1 MLVRL
6 QNRLRSWRLWRWV
19 AGVLA
24 TYTVVGFMVVPWV
37 IERQLAAL
45 LQERL
50 GVQMT
55 VQDIQLNPWALTFGI
70 DGLDLIDADGRRVIS
85 LERAFANLQVN
96 SLTRKAWS
104 IRELHLFGLHGSL
117 RRYSASD
124 SNIARLASRWSA
136 TAEPVP
142 EPLLPS
148 QPGVM
153 PRLLIADIR
162 VEDASLALT
171 DDVLSPPLFT
181 SIDDLEFNVTDLSTL
196 PDALA
201 PDTLSLIM
209 GNGSQLHWTGSVSLN
224 PMRSEGELRMAGPY
238 VDLAY
243 SYLRSALPV
252 RLTGGWLEAEFQYDV
267 ALPAQGGFEAAINGF
282 DASVS
287 ELLLSDPENGARLAS
302 LPVLQLE
309 GGALQ
314 WTERSVTLERLL
326 LDGVDLRPERAA
338 DGTINFLRLLTGA
351 GQTSGEPAGA
361 AAASSPAP
369 ATPST
374 PAAPTASQSRARPAP
389 TPATFSTPAALTTPW
404 LVRANQ
410 LALQNWTIGLVDH
423 VPAPPVAVDV
433 SLNATLDDLSNVPQT
448 PITVA
453 GLIDL
458 SSGGTL
464 RAGGV
469 LNVLPQID
477 FSGELVLE
485 GLALPV
491 IQPYVTPLA
500 NISVDSGLFGVTGDL
515 TLAPGSMR
523 FAGSLALDKIA
534 LTDTVERESLLGVSS
549 LAIESLTVASG
560 EQLQI
565 DIGDIHIREPYARVE
580 IEQSGANNIARALIP
595 PAAATAVS
603 APDPTEEVAAPEL
616 LPITVQN
623 ITIENGSADFSDESL
638 PLPFAVHMAG
648 LAGEVSALSTRSIEP
663 ARVNLEGQVDEYGL
677 VTIGGRLRPFAP
689 TELTEIDLRF
699 RNLDIPSMSPYIIKF
714 AGRRIDD
721 GDLDVDLSYR
731 INDGQLSGDNA
742 LVMRDLV
749 LGERV
754 PHPDALELPLGL
766 ALALL
771 KDRNGVIDLEVPV
784 SGDINNPDFNYGQVI
799 RRALANII
807 TNVVTS
813 PFRLLA
819 SLVGSG
825 DEELGAINF
834 MPGSADVAPP
844 ERETLASL
852 AGALQQRPQ
861 LLLKI
866 SGVAAEAEDTAAL
879 REQFL
884 ERRIEEALVAGAA
897 APAAVAAPADNV
909 DAVAAAPT
917 RTSVLE
923 GFYMTAQQGG
933 VVGATAAAFLQQLR
947 VQHTGPAPA
956 GEPGQ
961 FDELAYAS
969 ALQRELLP
977 LEPVSAQDLEVL
989 GQARAT
995 AVLEQL
1001 TAVDPALAGRAQLTG
1016 VVAEGA
1022 MADGWIGMALEVD
1035 VSQ

>member
-1 MLVRL
+1 MPTWLR
-6 QNRLRSWRLWRWV
+6 NRLRSLRLWSWV
-19 AGVLA
+19 VGVLV
-24 TYTVVGFMVVPWV
+24 TYTIAGFVVLPWV
-37 IERQLAAL
+37 IERQLTGL

-55 VQDIQLNPWALTFGI
+55 VEDIRLNPWALTFGI

-96 SLTRKAWS
+96 SVTQSAWS

-117 RRYSASD
+117 RRYSAAD
-124 SNIARLASRWSA
+124 TNIGRLVERWSA
-136 TAEPVP
+136 TAEPVT
-142 EPLLPS
+142 EPLPPS
-148 QPGVM
+148 APGEL
-153 PRLLIADIR
+153 PRLLIADLR
-162 VEDASLALT
+162 VEDTSLALT
-171 DDVLSPPLFT
+171 DDVLSPPFFT
-181 SIDDLEFNVTDLSTL
+181 SIDDLDFTVANLSTL

-201 PDTLSLIM
+201 PETLSLIM

-224 PMRSEGELRMAGPY
+224 PVRSEGELRLVGPY

-252 RLTGGWLEAEFQYDV
+252 RLTGGWLEAGFQYDV
-267 ALPAQGGFEAAINGF
+267 ALPAQGGFEAAITGF
-282 DASVS
+282 DAR
-287 ELLLSDPENGARLAS
+287 LSDLLISDRGNGARLAS
-302 LPVLQLE
+302 VPVLQVE

-314 WTERSVTLERLL
+314 WGERSVTLERLL

-338 DGTINFLRLLTGA
+338 DGVINFLRLLPEA
-351 GQTSGEPAGA
+351 GQAANELVVEPVVAPAPPA
-361 AAASSPAP
+361 AATPAP
-369 ATPST
+369 WT
-374 PAAPTASQSRARPAP
+374 
-389 TPATFSTPAALTTPW
+389 
-404 LVRANQ
+404 VRANQ
-410 LALQNWTIGLVDH
+410 LALQNWTIGVVDH
-423 VPAPPVAVDV
+423 MPVQPVSVDI
-433 SLNATLDDLSNVPQT
+433 SINATLDDLSNVPQT
-448 PITVA
+448 PVTVA
-453 GLIDL
+453 ALLDL
-458 SSGGTL
+458 SSGGSMRT
-464 RAGGV
+464 GGV
-469 LNVLPQID
+469 LNILPQFD
-477 FSGELVLE
+477 FNGELVLE

-491 IQPYVTPLA
+491 IQPYVTPFA
-500 NISVDSGLFGVTGDL
+500 NISVDSGVFGVTGDL
-515 TLAPGSMR
+515 AVAPGNTR
-523 FAGSLALDKIA
+523 FAGSVALNELA
-534 LTDTVERESLLGVSS
+534 LTDTVERESLLGLGS

-580 IEQSGANNIARALIP
+580 IEQNGANNIARTLIARD
-595 PAAATAVS
+595 PAAADSTADS
-603 APDPTEEVAAPEL
+603 APAAAAQEL
-616 LPITVQN
+616 LPITVQK

-648 LAGEVSALSTRSIEP
+648 LAGEVSALSTRSAEP
-663 ARVNLEGQVDEYGL
+663 AGVALEGQVDEYGL
-677 VTIGGRLRPFAP
+677 VTIGGQLRPFAP

-754 PHPDALELPLGL
+754 PHPDALDLPLGL
-766 ALALL
+766 AVALL

-784 SGDINNPDFNYGQVI
+784 SGDINNPEFNYGQVI
-799 RRALANII
+799 RRTLANII
-807 TNVVTS
+807 TNIVTS

-834 MPGSADVAPP
+834 MPGRADLAPP
-844 ERETLASL
+844 ERETLVSL

-866 SGVAAEAEDTAAL
+866 NGVAAEAEDTQAL

-884 ERRIEEALVAGAA
+884 DRRVEEALVAGAPEA
-897 APAAVAAPADNV
+897 AAGVAPADNADV
-909 DAVAAAPT
+909 AAPT

-923 GFYMTAQQGG
+923 GFYLAAQQGADL
-933 VVGATAAAFLQQLR
+933 GATATAFLQQLR
-947 VQHTGPAPA
+947 AQHTRLPAA
-956 GEPGQ
+956 GEPEQ

-969 ALQRELLP
+969 ALRRELLP
-977 LEPVSAQDLEVL
+977 LEPVSTQDMEAL
-989 GQARAT
+989 GQARASS
-995 AVLEQL
+995 VLEQL
-1001 TAVDPALAGRAQLTG
+1001 TAVDPTLSGRAQLTG
-1016 VVAEGA
+1016 VVAEGV
-1022 MADGWIGMALEVD
+1022 MEEGWIGMELEVD

>member
-1 MLVRL
+1 MKMLVRL
-6 QNRLRSWRLWRWV
+6 QNRLRSWRMWCWL

-24 TYTVVGFMVVPWV
+24 TYTVVGFLVVPWV
-37 IERQLAAL
+37 IERQLSAL

-70 DGLDLIDADGRRVIS
+70 DGLDLLDADGRRVIS

-104 IRELHLFGLHGSL
+104 ISELYLVGLHGSL

-136 TAEPVP
+136 TAEPAT
-142 EPLLPS
+142 EP
-148 QPGVM
+148 GAM
-153 PRLLIADIR
+153 PRLLIADLR

-181 SIDDLEFNVTDLSTL
+181 SIDDLDFTVTDLSTL

-224 PMRSEGELRMAGPY
+224 PMRSEGELRMVGPY
-238 VDLAY
+238 IDLAY

-287 ELLLSDPENGARLAS
+287 ELLISDPENGARLAS
-302 LPVLQLE
+302 VPVLRLE

-351 GQTSGEPAGA
+351 GQTADEPAGSVA
-361 AAASSPAP
+361 AAASPAP
-369 ATPST
+369 W
-374 PAAPTASQSRARPAP
+374 Q
-389 TPATFSTPAALTTPW
+389 
-404 LVRANQ
+404 VRANQ

-433 SLNATLDDLSNVPQT
+433 SMNATLDHLSNVPQT

-515 TLAPGSMR
+515 TLAPGNLR
-523 FAGSLALDKIA
+523 FAGSVAMDNIA
-534 LTDTVERESLLGVSS
+534 LTDTVERESLLGLSS

-595 PAAATAVS
+595 AAAAAATATAVS
-603 APDPTEEVAAPEL
+603 TPDRTEEIAAPKL

-638 PLPFAVHMAG
+638 PLPFAVHMTG
-648 LAGEVSALSTRSIEP
+648 LAGEVSALSTRSTEP
-663 ARVNLEGQVDEYGL
+663 ARVNLKGQVDEYGL
-677 VTIGGRLRPFAP
+677 VTIGGQLRPFAP

-754 PHPDALELPLGL
+754 PHPDALDLPLGL
-766 ALALL
+766 AVALL
-771 KDRNGVIDLEVPV
+771 KDRNGVMDLEVPV
-784 SGDINNPDFNYGQVI
+784 SGDINNPEFNYGQVV

-825 DEELGAINF
+825 DKELGAINF
-834 MPGSADVAPP
+834 MPGRADVAPP

-866 SGVAAEAEDTAAL
+866 NGVAAEAEDTAAL

-884 ERRIEEALVAGAA
+884 ERRIAEALVAGAA
-897 APAAVAAPADNV
+897 APAAGAAPADNADV
-909 DAVAAAPT
+909 AAPT

-923 GFYMTAQQGG
+923 RFYMAAQQGG
-933 VVGATAAAFLQQLR
+933 DMGATAAAFLQQLR
-947 VQHTGPAPA
+947 VQHTGPATA

-961 FDELAYAS
+961 FDELAYAR
-969 ALQRELLP
+969 ALQREVLP
-977 LEPVSAQDLEVL
+977 LEPVSAQDLETL
-989 GQARAT
+989 GQARAA

-1001 TAVDPALAGRAQLTG
+1001 IAVDPTLTGRAQLTG

-1022 MADGWIGMALEVD
+1022 MTDGWIGMELEVD

>member
-1 MLVRL
+1 MKMLVRL
-6 QNRLRSWRLWRWV
+6 QNRLRSWRMWCWL

-37 IERQLAAL
+37 IERQLSAL

-70 DGLDLIDADGRRVIS
+70 DGLDLLDADGRRVIS

-104 IRELHLFGLHGSL
+104 IRELYLVGLHGSL

-136 TAEPVP
+136 TAEPVT
-142 EPLLPS
+142 EPLPPS
-148 QPGVM
+148 EPGAM
-153 PRLLIADIR
+153 PRLLIADLR

-181 SIDDLEFNVTDLSTL
+181 SIDDLDFTVTDLSTL

-224 PMRSEGELRMAGPY
+224 PMRSEGELRMVGPY

-287 ELLLSDPENGARLAS
+287 ELLISDPENGARLAS
-302 LPVLQLE
+302 VPVLRLE

-351 GQTSGEPAGA
+351 GQTAEEPAGSVA
-361 AAASSPAP
+361 AATSPAP
-369 ATPST
+369 W
-374 PAAPTASQSRARPAP
+374 Q
-389 TPATFSTPAALTTPW
+389 
-404 LVRANQ
+404 VRSNQ

-433 SLNATLDDLSNVPQT
+433 SINATLDDLSSVPQT

-500 NISVDSGLFGVTGDL
+500 NISVDSGLFGATGDL
-515 TLAPGSMR
+515 TLAPGNLR
-523 FAGSLALDKIA
+523 FAGSVAMDNIA
-534 LTDTVERESLLGVSS
+534 LTDTVERESLLGLSS

-603 APDPTEEVAAPEL
+603 TPDRTEEIAAPKL

-638 PLPFAVHMAG
+638 PLPFAVHMTG
-648 LAGEVSALSTRSIEP
+648 LAGEVSALSTRSNEP
-663 ARVNLEGQVDEYGL
+663 ARVNLKGQVDEYGL
-677 VTIGGRLRPFAP
+677 VTIGGQLRPFAP

-754 PHPDALELPLGL
+754 PHPDALDLPLGL
-766 ALALL
+766 AVALL
-771 KDRNGVIDLEVPV
+771 KDRNGVMDLEVPV
-784 SGDINNPDFNYGQVI
+784 SGDINNPEFNYGQVV

-807 TNVVTS
+807 TNVATS

-825 DEELGAINF
+825 DKELGAINF
-834 MPGSADVAPP
+834 MPGRADVAPP

-866 SGVAAEAEDTAAL
+866 NGIAAEAEDTAAL

-884 ERRIEEALVAGAA
+884 ERRIAEALVAGAA
-897 APAAVAAPADNV
+897 APAAGAAPADNADV
-909 DAVAAAPT
+909 AAPT

-923 GFYMTAQQGG
+923 RFYMAAQQGG
-933 VVGATAAAFLQQLR
+933 DMGATAAAFLQQLR
-947 VQHTGPAPA
+947 EQHTGPAMA

-961 FDELAYAS
+961 FDELAYAR
-969 ALQRELLP
+969 ALQREVLP
-977 LEPVSAQDLEVL
+977 LEPVSAQDLETL
-989 GQARAT
+989 GQARAA

-1001 TAVDPALAGRAQLTG
+1001 IAVDPTLTGRAQLTG

-1022 MADGWIGMALEVD
+1022 MADGWIGMELEVD

>member
-6 QNRLRSWRLWRWV
+6 QNRLRSWRMWCWL

-37 IERQLAAL
+37 IERQLSAL

-70 DGLDLIDADGRRVIS
+70 DGLDLLDADGRRVIS

-104 IRELHLFGLHGSL
+104 IRELYLVGLHGSL

-124 SNIARLASRWSA
+124 SNIDRLASRWSA
-136 TAEPVP
+136 TAEPVT
-142 EPLLPS
+142 EPLPPS
-148 QPGVM
+148 EPGAM
-153 PRLLIADIR
+153 PRLLIADLR

-171 DDVLSPPLFT
+171 DGVLSPPLFT
-181 SIDDLEFNVTDLSTL
+181 SIDDLDFTVTDLSTL

-224 PMRSEGELRMAGPY
+224 PMRSEGELRMVGPY
-238 VDLAY
+238 IDLAY

-287 ELLLSDPENGARLAS
+287 ELLISDPENGARLAS
-302 LPVLQLE
+302 VPVLRLE

-351 GQTSGEPAGA
+351 GQTADEPAGSVA
-361 AAASSPAP
+361 AAASPAP
-369 ATPST
+369 W
-374 PAAPTASQSRARPAP
+374 Q
-389 TPATFSTPAALTTPW
+389 
-404 LVRANQ
+404 VRANQ

-433 SLNATLDDLSNVPQT
+433 SINATLDDLSNVPQT

-515 TLAPGSMR
+515 TLAPGNLR
-523 FAGSLALDKIA
+523 FAGSVAMDNIA
-534 LTDTVERESLLGVSS
+534 LTDTVERESLLGLSS

-580 IEQSGANNIARALIP
+580 IEQGGANNIARALIP
-595 PAAATAVS
+595 AAAATAVS
-603 APDPTEEVAAPEL
+603 TPDRTEEIAAPKL

-638 PLPFAVHMAG
+638 PLPFAVHMTG
-648 LAGEVSALSTRSIEP
+648 LAGEVSALSTRSTEP
-663 ARVNLEGQVDEYGL
+663 ARVNLKGQVDEYGL
-677 VTIGGRLRPFAP
+677 VTIGGQLRPFAP

-754 PHPDALELPLGL
+754 PHPDALDLPLGL
-766 ALALL
+766 AVALL

-784 SGDINNPDFNYGQVI
+784 SGDINNPEFNYGQVV

-834 MPGSADVAPP
+834 MPGRVDVAPP

-866 SGVAAEAEDTAAL
+866 NGVAAEAEDTAAL

-884 ERRIEEALVAGAA
+884 ERRIAEALVAGAA
-897 APAAVAAPADNV
+897 APAAGAAPADNADV
-909 DAVAAAPT
+909 AAPT

-933 VVGATAAAFLQQLR
+933 DAGATAAAFLQQLR
-947 VQHTGPAPA
+947 VQHTGPATA

-977 LEPVSAQDLEVL
+977 LEPVSAQDLEAL
-989 GQARAT
+989 GQARAA

-1022 MADGWIGMALEVD
+1022 MADGWIGMELEVD

>member
-6 QNRLRSWRLWRWV
+6 QNRLRSWRMWCWL

-37 IERQLAAL
+37 IERQLSAL

-70 DGLDLIDADGRRVIS
+70 DGLDLLDADGRRVIS
-85 LERAFANLQVN
+85 LERAFANLQLN

-104 IRELHLFGLHGSL
+104 IRELYLVGLHGSL

-124 SNIARLASRWSA
+124 SNIDRLASRWSA
-136 TAEPVP
+136 TAEPVT
-142 EPLLPS
+142 EPLPPS
-148 QPGVM
+148 EPGAM
-153 PRLLIADIR
+153 PRLLIADLR

-171 DDVLSPPLFT
+171 DGVLSPPLFT
-181 SIDDLEFNVTDLSTL
+181 SIDDLDFTVTDLSTL

-224 PMRSEGELRMAGPY
+224 PMRSEGELRMVGPY

-287 ELLLSDPENGARLAS
+287 ELLISDPENGARLAS
-302 LPVLQLE
+302 VPVLRLE

-351 GQTSGEPAGA
+351 GQTADEPAGSVA
-361 AAASSPAP
+361 AAASPAP
-369 ATPST
+369 W
-374 PAAPTASQSRARPAP
+374 Q
-389 TPATFSTPAALTTPW
+389 
-404 LVRANQ
+404 VRANQ

-433 SLNATLDDLSNVPQT
+433 SINATLDDLSNVPQT

-515 TLAPGSMR
+515 TLAPGNLR
-523 FAGSLALDKIA
+523 FAGSVAMDNIA
-534 LTDTVERESLLGVSS
+534 LTDTVERESLLGLSS

-580 IEQSGANNIARALIP
+580 IEQGGANNIARALIP
-595 PAAATAVS
+595 AAAATAVS
-603 APDPTEEVAAPEL
+603 TPDRTEEIAAPKL

-638 PLPFAVHMAG
+638 PLPFAVHMTG
-648 LAGEVSALSTRSIEP
+648 LAGEVSALSTRSTEP
-663 ARVNLEGQVDEYGL
+663 ARVNLKGQVDEYGL
-677 VTIGGRLRPFAP
+677 VTIGGQLRPFAP

-754 PHPDALELPLGL
+754 PHPDALDLPLGL
-766 ALALL
+766 AVALL

-784 SGDINNPDFNYGQVI
+784 SGDINNPEFNYGQVV

-834 MPGSADVAPP
+834 MPGRVDVAPP

-866 SGVAAEAEDTAAL
+866 NGVAAEAEDTAAL

-884 ERRIEEALVAGAA
+884 ERRIAEALVAGAA
-897 APAAVAAPADNV
+897 APAAGAAPADNADV
-909 DAVAAAPT
+909 AAPT

-933 VVGATAAAFLQQLR
+933 DAGATAAAFLQQLR
-947 VQHTGPAPA
+947 VQHTGPATA

-977 LEPVSAQDLEVL
+977 LEPVSAQDLEAL
-989 GQARAT
+989 GQARAA

-1022 MADGWIGMALEVD
+1022 MADGWIGMELEVD

>member
-1 MLVRL
+1 MKMLVRL
-6 QNRLRSWRLWRWV
+6 QNRLRSWRMWCWL

-37 IERQLAAL
+37 IERQLSAL

-70 DGLDLIDADGRRVIS
+70 DGLDLLDADGRRVIS
-85 LERAFANLQVN
+85 LERAFANLQLN

-104 IRELHLFGLHGSL
+104 IRELYLVGLHGSL

-124 SNIARLASRWSA
+124 SNIDRLASRWSA
-136 TAEPVP
+136 TAEPVT
-142 EPLLPS
+142 EPLPPS
-148 QPGVM
+148 EPGAM
-153 PRLLIADIR
+153 PRLLIADLR

-171 DDVLSPPLFT
+171 DGVLSPPLFT
-181 SIDDLEFNVTDLSTL
+181 SIDDLDFTVTDLSTL

-224 PMRSEGELRMAGPY
+224 PMRSEGELRMVGPY

-287 ELLLSDPENGARLAS
+287 ELLISDPENGARLAS
-302 LPVLQLE
+302 VPVLRLE

-351 GQTSGEPAGA
+351 GQTADEPAGSVA
-361 AAASSPAP
+361 AAASPAP
-369 ATPST
+369 W
-374 PAAPTASQSRARPAP
+374 Q
-389 TPATFSTPAALTTPW
+389 
-404 LVRANQ
+404 VRANQ

-433 SLNATLDDLSNVPQT
+433 SINATLDDLSNVPQT

-515 TLAPGSMR
+515 TLAPGNLR
-523 FAGSLALDKIA
+523 FAGSVAMDNIA
-534 LTDTVERESLLGVSS
+534 LTDTVERESLLGLSS

-580 IEQSGANNIARALIP
+580 IEQGGANNIARALIP
-595 PAAATAVS
+595 AAAATAVS
-603 APDPTEEVAAPEL
+603 TPDRTEEIAAPKL

-638 PLPFAVHMAG
+638 PLPFAVHMTG
-648 LAGEVSALSTRSIEP
+648 LAGEVSALSTRSTEP
-663 ARVNLEGQVDEYGL
+663 ARVNLKGQVDEYGL
-677 VTIGGRLRPFAP
+677 VTIGGQLRPFAP

-754 PHPDALELPLGL
+754 PHPDALDLPLGL
-766 ALALL
+766 AVALL

-784 SGDINNPDFNYGQVI
+784 SGDINNPEFNYGQVV

-834 MPGSADVAPP
+834 MPGRVDVAPP

-866 SGVAAEAEDTAAL
+866 NGVAAEAEDTAAL

-884 ERRIEEALVAGAA
+884 ERRIAEALVAGAA
-897 APAAVAAPADNV
+897 APAAGAAPADNADV
-909 DAVAAAPT
+909 AAPT

-933 VVGATAAAFLQQLR
+933 DAGATAAAFLQQLR
-947 VQHTGPAPA
+947 VQHTGPATA

-977 LEPVSAQDLEVL
+977 LEPVSAQDLEAL
-989 GQARAT
+989 GQARAA

-1022 MADGWIGMALEVD
+1022 MADGWIGMELEVD

>member
-1 MLVRL
+1 MKMLVRL
-6 QNRLRSWRLWRWV
+6 QNRLRSWRMWCWL

-37 IERQLAAL
+37 IERQLSAL

-70 DGLDLIDADGRRVIS
+70 DGLDLLDADGRRVIS
-85 LERAFANLQVN
+85 LERAFANLQLN

-104 IRELHLFGLHGSL
+104 IRELYLVGLHGSL

-124 SNIARLASRWSA
+124 SNIDRLASRWSA
-136 TAEPVP
+136 TAEPVT
-142 EPLLPS
+142 EPLPPS
-148 QPGVM
+148 EPGAT
-153 PRLLIADIR
+153 PRLLIADLR

-181 SIDDLEFNVTDLSTL
+181 SIDDLDFTVTDLSTL

-224 PMRSEGELRMAGPY
+224 PMRSEGELRMVGPY
-238 VDLAY
+238 IDLAY

-267 ALPAQGGFEAAINGF
+267 ALPAQRGFEAAINGF

-287 ELLLSDPENGARLAS
+287 ELLISDPENGERLAS
-302 LPVLQLE
+302 VPVLRLE

-351 GQTSGEPAGA
+351 GQTADEPAGSVA
-361 AAASSPAP
+361 AAASPAP
-369 ATPST
+369 W
-374 PAAPTASQSRARPAP
+374 Q
-389 TPATFSTPAALTTPW
+389 
-404 LVRANQ
+404 VRANQ

-433 SLNATLDDLSNVPQT
+433 SINATLDDLSNVPQT

-515 TLAPGSMR
+515 TLAPGNLR
-523 FAGSLALDKIA
+523 FAGSVAMDNIA
-534 LTDTVERESLLGVSS
+534 LTDTVERESLLGLSS

-580 IEQSGANNIARALIP
+580 IEQGGANNIARALIP
-595 PAAATAVS
+595 AAAATAVS
-603 APDPTEEVAAPEL
+603 TPDRTEEIAAPKL

-638 PLPFAVHMAG
+638 PLPFAVHMTG
-648 LAGEVSALSTRSIEP
+648 LAGEVSALSTRSTEP
-663 ARVNLEGQVDEYGL
+663 ARVNLKGQVDEYGL
-677 VTIGGRLRPFAP
+677 VTIGGQLRPFAP

-754 PHPDALELPLGL
+754 PHPDALDLPLGL
-766 ALALL
+766 AVALL

-784 SGDINNPDFNYGQVI
+784 SGDINNPEFNYGQVV

-834 MPGSADVAPP
+834 MPGRVDVAPP

-866 SGVAAEAEDTAAL
+866 NGVAAEAEDTAAL

-884 ERRIEEALVAGAA
+884 ERRIAEALVAGAA
-897 APAAVAAPADNV
+897 APAAGAAPADNADV
-909 DAVAAAPT
+909 AAPT

-933 VVGATAAAFLQQLR
+933 DAGATAAAFLQQLR
-947 VQHTGPAPA
+947 VQHTGPATA

-977 LEPVSAQDLEVL
+977 LEPVSAQDLEAL
-989 GQARAT
+989 GQARAA

-1022 MADGWIGMALEVD
+1022 MADGWIGMELEVD

>member
-1 MLVRL
+1 MLARL
-6 QNRLRSWRLWRWV
+6 QNRLRSWRLWSWV
-19 AGVLA
+19 VGVLA
-24 TYTVVGFMVVPWV
+24 TYTIAGFMVVPWV
-37 IERQLAAL
+37 IERQLTAL

-55 VQDIQLNPWALTFGI
+55 VEDIQLNPWALTFGI

-85 LERAFANLQVN
+85 LERAFANLQLN
-96 SLTRKAWS
+96 SLTQRAWS
-104 IRELHLFGLHGSL
+104 IRELHLLGLHGSL
-117 RRYSASD
+117 RRYSAAD
-124 SNIARLASRWSA
+124 TNIGRLAERWSA
-136 TAEPVP
+136 SAEPVT
-142 EPLLPS
+142 EPLPPS
-148 QPGVM
+148 EPGEL
-153 PRLLIADIR
+153 PRLLIADLR
-162 VEDASLALT
+162 VENTSLALT
-171 DDVLSPPLFT
+171 DDVLSPPFFT
-181 SIDDLEFNVTDLSTL
+181 SIDDLDFTVANLSTL

-201 PDTLSLIM
+201 PETLSLIM

-224 PMRSEGELRMAGPY
+224 PMRSEGELRLVGPY

-282 DASVS
+282 DAS
-287 ELLLSDPENGARLAS
+287 LSDLLISDPGNGVRLAS
-302 LPVLQLE
+302 VPVLQLE

-314 WTERSVTLERLL
+314 WAERSVTLGRLL
-326 LDGVDLRPERAA
+326 LDGVDLRPERAV
-338 DGTINFLRLLTGA
+338 DGSINFMRLL
-351 GQTSGEPAGA
+351 PAGGQEA
-361 AAASSPAP
+361 IASSG
-369 ATPST
+369 
-374 PAAPTASQSRARPAP
+374 PAAPTE
-389 TPATFSTPAALTTPW
+389 PW
-404 LVRANQ
+404 TVRTNQ
-410 LALQNWTIGLVDH
+410 LALQNWTIGVVDY
-423 VPAPPVAVDV
+423 VPASPVAVEIGFT
-433 SLNATLDDLSNVPQT
+433 ATLDDLSNVPQT
-448 PITVA
+448 PVTVA
-453 GLIDL
+453 ALLDL

-469 LNVLPQID
+469 LNLLPQFD

-491 IQPYVTPLA
+491 IQPYVAPFA

-515 TLAPGSMR
+515 SVAPGNTR
-523 FAGSLALDKIA
+523 FAGSLALDSLA
-534 LTDTVERESLLGVSS
+534 LTDTVERESLLGLSS
-549 LAIESLTVASG
+549 LAIESLTVVAG

-580 IEQSGANNIARALIP
+580 IEQNGANNIARTLILRE
-595 PAAATAVS
+595 PAAVAPAVAS
-603 APDPTEEVAAPEL
+603 TQEVAAPEL

-648 LAGEVSALSTRSIEP
+648 LAGEVSALSTRSTEP

-677 VTIGGRLRPFAP
+677 VTIGGQLRPFAP

-754 PHPDALELPLGL
+754 PHPDALDLPLGL
-766 ALALL
+766 AVALL

-784 SGDINNPDFNYGQVI
+784 SGDINNPEFSYGQVI

-807 TNVVTS
+807 TNIVTS

-834 MPGSADVAPP
+834 LPGRADVAPP

-866 SGVAAEAEDTAAL
+866 NGVAAETEDTEAL

-884 ERRIEEALVAGAA
+884 ERRIEEALVAGAS
-897 APAAVAAPADNV
+897 APVAGSAPADNA
-909 DAVAAAPT
+909 DVAAST

-923 GFYMTAQQGG
+923 GFYMTAQQGADASADM
-933 VVGATAAAFLQQLR
+933 GATATAFLQQLR
-947 VQHTGPAPA
+947 AQHTRPATA
-956 GEPGQ
+956 GEPEQ

-969 ALQRELLP
+969 ALRRELLP
-977 LEPVSAQDLEVL
+977 LEPVSAQDLEAL
-989 GQARAT
+989 GQARAA

-1001 TAVDPALAGRAQLTG
+1001 TAVDPTLTGRAQLTG
-1016 VVAEGA
+1016 VVAEGT
-1022 MADGWIGMALEVD
+1022 MEEGWIGMELEVD
-1035 VSQ
+1035 ISQ

>member
-6 QNRLRSWRLWRWV
+6 QNRLRSWRMWCWL

-37 IERQLAAL
+37 IERQLSAL

-70 DGLDLIDADGRRVIS
+70 DGLDLLDADGRRVIS
-85 LERAFANLQVN
+85 LERAFANLQLN

-104 IRELHLFGLHGSL
+104 IRELYLVGLHGSL

-124 SNIARLASRWSA
+124 SNIDRLASRWSA
-136 TAEPVP
+136 TAEPVT
-142 EPLLPS
+142 EPLPPS
-148 QPGVM
+148 EPGAM
-153 PRLLIADIR
+153 PRLLIADLR

-171 DDVLSPPLFT
+171 DGVLSPPLFT
-181 SIDDLEFNVTDLSTL
+181 SIDDLDFTVTDLSTL

-224 PMRSEGELRMAGPY
+224 PMRSEGELRMVGPY
-238 VDLAY
+238 IDLAY

-287 ELLLSDPENGARLAS
+287 ELLISDPENGARLAS
-302 LPVLQLE
+302 VPVLRLE

-351 GQTSGEPAGA
+351 GQTADEPAGSVA
-361 AAASSPAP
+361 AAASPAP
-369 ATPST
+369 W
-374 PAAPTASQSRARPAP
+374 Q
-389 TPATFSTPAALTTPW
+389 
-404 LVRANQ
+404 VRANQ

-433 SLNATLDDLSNVPQT
+433 SINATLDDLSNVPQT

-515 TLAPGSMR
+515 TLAPGNLR
-523 FAGSLALDKIA
+523 FAGSVAMDNIA
-534 LTDTVERESLLGVSS
+534 LTDTVERESLLGLSS

-580 IEQSGANNIARALIP
+580 IEQGGANNIARALIP
-595 PAAATAVS
+595 AAAATAVS
-603 APDPTEEVAAPEL
+603 TPDRTEEIAAPKL

-638 PLPFAVHMAG
+638 PLPFAVHMTG
-648 LAGEVSALSTRSIEP
+648 LAGEVSALSTRSTEP
-663 ARVNLEGQVDEYGL
+663 ARVNLKGQVDEYGL
-677 VTIGGRLRPFAP
+677 VTIGGQLRPFAP

-754 PHPDALELPLGL
+754 PHPDALDLPLGL
-766 ALALL
+766 AVALL

-784 SGDINNPDFNYGQVI
+784 SGDINNPEFNYGQVV

-834 MPGSADVAPP
+834 MPGRVDVAPP

-866 SGVAAEAEDTAAL
+866 NGVAAEAEDTAAL

-884 ERRIEEALVAGAA
+884 ERRIAEALVAGAA
-897 APAAVAAPADNV
+897 APAAGAAPADNADV
-909 DAVAAAPT
+909 AAPT

-933 VVGATAAAFLQQLR
+933 DAGATAAAFLQQLR
-947 VQHTGPAPA
+947 VQHTGPATA

-977 LEPVSAQDLEVL
+977 LEPVSAQDLEAL
-989 GQARAT
+989 GQARAA

-1022 MADGWIGMALEVD
+1022 MADGWIGMELEVD

>member
-1 MLVRL
+1 MKMLVRL
-6 QNRLRSWRLWRWV
+6 QNRLRSWRMWCWL

-37 IERQLAAL
+37 IERQLSAL

-70 DGLDLIDADGRRVIS
+70 DGLDLLDADGRRVIS
-85 LERAFANLQVN
+85 LERAFANLQLN

-104 IRELHLFGLHGSL
+104 IRELYLVGLHGSL

-124 SNIARLASRWSA
+124 SNIDRLASRWSA
-136 TAEPVP
+136 TAEPVT
-142 EPLLPS
+142 EPLPPS
-148 QPGVM
+148 EPGAT
-153 PRLLIADIR
+153 PRLLIADLR

-181 SIDDLEFNVTDLSTL
+181 SIDDLDFTVTDLSTL

-224 PMRSEGELRMAGPY
+224 PMRSEGELRMVGPY
-238 VDLAY
+238 IDLAY

-287 ELLLSDPENGARLAS
+287 ELLISDPENGARLAS
-302 LPVLQLE
+302 VPVLRLE

-351 GQTSGEPAGA
+351 GQTADEPAGSVA
-361 AAASSPAP
+361 AAASPAP
-369 ATPST
+369 W
-374 PAAPTASQSRARPAP
+374 Q
-389 TPATFSTPAALTTPW
+389 
-404 LVRANQ
+404 VRANQ

-433 SLNATLDDLSNVPQT
+433 SINATLDDLSNVPQT

-515 TLAPGSMR
+515 TLAPGNLR
-523 FAGSLALDKIA
+523 FAGSVAMDNIA
-534 LTDTVERESLLGVSS
+534 LTDTVERESLLGLSS

-580 IEQSGANNIARALIP
+580 IEQGGANNIARALIP
-595 PAAATAVS
+595 AAAATAVS
-603 APDPTEEVAAPEL
+603 TPDRTEEIAAPKL

-638 PLPFAVHMAG
+638 PLPFAVHMTG
-648 LAGEVSALSTRSIEP
+648 LAGEVSALSTRSTEP
-663 ARVNLEGQVDEYGL
+663 ARVNLKGQVDEYGL
-677 VTIGGRLRPFAP
+677 VTIGGQLRPFAP

-754 PHPDALELPLGL
+754 PHPDALDLPLGL
-766 ALALL
+766 AVALL

-784 SGDINNPDFNYGQVI
+784 SGDINNPEFNYGQVV

-834 MPGSADVAPP
+834 MPGRVDVAPP

-866 SGVAAEAEDTAAL
+866 NGVAAEAEDTAAL

-884 ERRIEEALVAGAA
+884 ERRIAEALVAGAA
-897 APAAVAAPADNV
+897 APAAGAAPADNADV
-909 DAVAAAPT
+909 AAPT

-933 VVGATAAAFLQQLR
+933 DAGATAAAFLQQLR
-947 VQHTGPAPA
+947 VQHTGPATA

-977 LEPVSAQDLEVL
+977 LEPVSAQDLEAL
-989 GQARAT
+989 GQARAA

-1022 MADGWIGMALEVD
+1022 MADGWIGMELEVD

>member
-1 MLVRL
+1 MLARL
-6 QNRLRSWRLWRWV
+6 RNGLRSWRLWCWV

-24 TYTVVGFMVVPWV
+24 TYTVAGFLAVPWV
-37 IERQLAAL
+37 IERQLTAL

-50 GVQMT
+50 GVRMT
-55 VQDIQLNPWALTFGI
+55 VEDIQLNPWALTFGI

-104 IRELHLFGLHGSL
+104 IKELHLFGLHGSL
-117 RRYSASD
+117 RRYSATD

-136 TAEPVP
+136 TAEPVT
-142 EPLLPS
+142 EPLPPS
-148 QPGVM
+148 EPGAM
-153 PRLLIADIR
+153 PRLLIADLR
-162 VEDASLALT
+162 VENASAALT
-171 DDVLSPPLFT
+171 DDVLSPPFFT
-181 SIDDLEFNVTDLSTL
+181 SIDDLDVTVTNLSTL

-201 PDTLSLIM
+201 PETLSLVM

-224 PMRSEGELRMAGPY
+224 PLRSEGEMRLVGPY

-243 SYLRSALPV
+243 SYLRSVLPV
-252 RLTGGWLEAEFQYDV
+252 RLGGGWLEAEFQVDA
-267 ALPAQGGFEAAINGF
+267 ALPVRGGFEAAINGF
-282 DASVS
+282 DAS
-287 ELLLSDPENGARLAS
+287 LSDLQISDRGNGTRLAS
-302 LPVLQLE
+302 VPLLAVE

-314 WTERSVTLERLL
+314 WAERSITLERLL
-326 LDGVDLRPERAA
+326 FDGVDLRPERAA
-338 DGTINFLRLLTGA
+338 DGTINFMRLLPGARQTASDPTG
-351 GQTSGEPAGA
+351 SA
-361 AAASSPAP
+361 AAATSPAP
-369 ATPST
+369 APSSI
-374 PAAPTASQSRARPAP
+374 PTAP
-389 TPATFSTPAALTTPW
+389 TPSAPW
-404 LVRANQ
+404 QMRANQ
-410 LALQNWTIGLVDH
+410 LALQNWTIGLVDN
-423 VPAPPVAVDV
+423 VPAQPVAVEV
-433 SLNATLDDLSNVPQT
+433 SVEATLDDLSNVPQT
-448 PITVA
+448 PVTVA
-453 GLIDL
+453 ALVDL

-477 FSGELVLE
+477 FSGEMVLE

-491 IQPYVTPLA
+491 IQPYVAPFA
-500 NISVDSGLFGVTGDL
+500 NISVDSGLFGGSGDL
-515 TLAPGSMR
+515 SAAPGSVR
-523 FAGSLALDKIA
+523 FVGSVALDDIA
-534 LTDTVERESLLGVSS
+534 LTDTVGRESLLGLSE
-549 LAIESLTVASG
+549 LAIESLTVAAE

-580 IEQSGANNIARALIP
+580 IEQNGENNIARTLIP
-595 PAAATAVS
+595 RESATAASTQDS
-603 APDPTEEVAAPEL
+603 AQEVAAPEL

-648 LAGEVSALSTRSIEP
+648 LAGEVSALSTHSTEP

-677 VTIGGRLRPFAP
+677 VTISGQLRPFAP
-689 TELTEIDLRF
+689 AELTEIDLRF

-754 PHPDALELPLGL
+754 PHPDALDLPLGL
-766 ALALL
+766 AVALL

-784 SGDINNPDFNYGQVI
+784 SGDINSPEFNYGQII
-799 RRALANII
+799 RRALANVISSI
-807 TNVVTS
+807 VTS

-819 SLVGSG
+819 RLVGSG

-834 MPGSADVAPP
+834 MPGRADVAPP

-866 SGVAAEAEDTAAL
+866 NGVAAEAEDTQAL

-884 ERRIEEALVAGAA
+884 ERRIEESLVAGAA
-897 APAAVAAPADNV
+897 VPAAGAAPADNADV
-909 DAVAAAPT
+909 AAPT

-923 GFYMTAQQGG
+923 GFYMTAQQG
-933 VVGATAAAFLQQLR
+933 VDVDATAFLQQLR
-947 VQHTGPAPA
+947 VQHTRPATA
-956 GEPGQ
+956 GEPEQ

-969 ALQRELLP
+969 ALRREMLP

-989 GQARAT
+989 GQARAA

-1001 TAVDPALAGRAQLTG
+1001 KAVDPTLIGRAQLTG
-1016 VVAEGA
+1016 VVVAGA
-1022 MADGWIGMALEVD
+1022 MEEGWIGMELEVD

>member
-6 QNRLRSWRLWRWV
+6 QNRLRSWRMWCWL

-24 TYTVVGFMVVPWV
+24 TYTVVGFLVVPWV
-37 IERQLAAL
+37 IERQLSAL

-70 DGLDLIDADGRRVIS
+70 DGLDLLDADGRRVIS

-104 IRELHLFGLHGSL
+104 ISELYLVGLHGSL

-136 TAEPVP
+136 TAEPAT
-142 EPLLPS
+142 EP
-148 QPGVM
+148 GAM
-153 PRLLIADIR
+153 PRLLIADLR

-181 SIDDLEFNVTDLSTL
+181 SIDDLDFTVTDLSTL

-224 PMRSEGELRMAGPY
+224 PMRSEGELRMVGPY
-238 VDLAY
+238 IDLAY

-287 ELLLSDPENGARLAS
+287 ELLISDPENGARLAS
-302 LPVLQLE
+302 VPVLRLE

-351 GQTSGEPAGA
+351 GQTADEPAGSVA
-361 AAASSPAP
+361 AAASPAP
-369 ATPST
+369 W
-374 PAAPTASQSRARPAP
+374 Q
-389 TPATFSTPAALTTPW
+389 
-404 LVRANQ
+404 VRANQ

-433 SLNATLDDLSNVPQT
+433 SMNATLDHLSNVPQT

-515 TLAPGSMR
+515 TLAPGNLR
-523 FAGSLALDKIA
+523 FAGSVAMDNIA
-534 LTDTVERESLLGVSS
+534 LTDTVERESLLGLSS

-595 PAAATAVS
+595 AAAAAATATAVS
-603 APDPTEEVAAPEL
+603 TPDRTEEIAAPKL

-638 PLPFAVHMAG
+638 PLPFAVHMTG
-648 LAGEVSALSTRSIEP
+648 LAGEVSALSTRSTEP
-663 ARVNLEGQVDEYGL
+663 ARVNLKGQVDEYGL
-677 VTIGGRLRPFAP
+677 VTIGGQLRPFAP

-754 PHPDALELPLGL
+754 PHPDALDLPLGL
-766 ALALL
+766 AVALL
-771 KDRNGVIDLEVPV
+771 KDRNGVMDLEVPV
-784 SGDINNPDFNYGQVI
+784 SGDINNPEFNYGQVV

-825 DEELGAINF
+825 DKELGAINF
-834 MPGSADVAPP
+834 MPGRADVAPP

-866 SGVAAEAEDTAAL
+866 NGVAAEAEDTAAL

-884 ERRIEEALVAGAA
+884 ERRIAEALVAGAA
-897 APAAVAAPADNV
+897 APAAGAAPADNADV
-909 DAVAAAPT
+909 AAPT

-923 GFYMTAQQGG
+923 RFYMAAQQGG
-933 VVGATAAAFLQQLR
+933 DMGATAAAFLQQLR
-947 VQHTGPAPA
+947 VQHTGPATA

-961 FDELAYAS
+961 FDELAYAR
-969 ALQRELLP
+969 ALQREVLP
-977 LEPVSAQDLEVL
+977 LEPVSAQDLETL
-989 GQARAT
+989 GQARAA

-1001 TAVDPALAGRAQLTG
+1001 IAVDPTLTGRAQLTG

-1022 MADGWIGMALEVD
+1022 MTDGWIGMELEVD